1 MANKN
6 SSGFGLIPTGTL
18 GSTPSTQGQGKYYI
32 EAAYGTSMFQGTS
45 VRVVNG
51 YVTTAQAAITNTTI
65 GVLNGVFYNAATT
78 LKPTW
83 QNYYSDVTPANSEN
97 TTAFVLDNPFQL
109 YNVSADAAVPQADHL
124 ETYGLTVTAA
134 GSTTSGQSSSELTYS
149 TRDATANQWRLLRS
163 AEDPENQDIT
173 AANCTFVVVQNLNQ
187 VNSGGLTTAS

>member
-1 MANKN
+1 MANRN
-6 SSGFGLIPTGTL
+6 SAGFGLIAQGTL
-18 GSTPSTQGQGKYYI
+18 GSNYTNQGQSKYYI
-32 EAAYGTSMFQGTS
+32 EAAYGTSMFQGSS

-83 QNYYSDVTPANSEN
+83 QNYYADVTPANSEN
-97 TTAFVLDNPFQL
+97 TTAFVMDNPFQL

-134 GSTTSGQSSSELTYS
+134 GSTTSGQSSSELTYG
-149 TRDATANQWRLLRS
+149 TRAATANQWRLLRS

-187 VNSGGLTTAS
+187 INSGGLTTAS

>member
-1 MANKN
+1 MANRN
-6 SSGFGLIPTGTL
+6 SAGFGLIAQGCL
-18 GSTPSTQGQGKYYI
+18 GSTPATGGQSKYYI
-32 EAAYGTSMFQGTS
+32 EAAYGTSMFQGSS

-83 QNYYSDVTPANSEN
+83 QNYYADVTPANSEN
-97 TTAFVLDNPFQL
+97 TTAFVIDNPFQL

-134 GSTTSGQSSSELTYS
+134 GSTTSGQSSSELTYG
-149 TRDATANQWRLLRS
+149 TRAATANQWRLLRS
-163 AEDPENQDIT
+163 ADDAENSDIAT
-173 AANCTFVVVQNLNQ
+173 NTCTFVVVQNLNQ
-187 VNSGGLTTAS
+187 INSGGLTTAS

>member
-1 MANKN
+1 MANRN
-6 SSGFGLIPTGTL
+6 STGFGLIAQGTL
-18 GSTPSTQGQGKYYI
+18 GSTPATGGQGKYYI
-32 EAAYGTSMFQGTS
+32 VANYATSLYQGTTVKQS
-45 VRVVNG
+45 GG
-51 YVTTAQAAITNTTI
+51 YIITAQAAITNTSL

-97 TTAFVLDNPFQL
+97 TTAFVMDNPFQL

-124 ETYGLTVTAA
+124 ETFGLTVTAA
-134 GSTTSGQSSSELTYS
+134 GSTTSGQSSSELTYG
-149 TRDATANQWRLLRS
+149 TADATANQWRLLRS

-187 VNSGGLTTAS
+187 INSGGLTTAS

>member
-1 MANKN
+1 MANRN
-6 SSGFGLIPTGTL
+6 SAGFGLIPQGTL
-18 GSTPSTQGQGKYYI
+18 GSNYTNQGQSKYYI
-32 EAAYGTSMFQGTS
+32 VSAYGTSMFQGSS

-97 TTAFVLDNPFQL
+97 TTAFVMDNPFQL

-124 ETYGLTVTAA
+124 ETFGLTVTAA
-134 GSTTSGQSSSELTYS
+134 GSTTSGQSSSELTYG
-149 TRDATANQWRLLRS
+149 TADATANQWRLLRS
-163 AEDPENQDIT
+163 AEDPENSDIT

-187 VNSGGLTTAS
+187 INSGGLTTAS

>member
-1 MANKN
+1 MANRN
-6 SSGFGLIPTGTL
+6 SAGFGLIAQGTL
-18 GSTPSTQGQGKYYI
+18 GSNYTNQGQSKYFI
-32 EAAYGTSMFQGTS
+32 ESAYGTSMFQGSS

-83 QNYYSDVTPANSEN
+83 QNYYSDVPPANSEN
-97 TTAFVLDNPFQL
+97 TTAFVMDNPFQL

-163 AEDPENQDIT
+163 AEDPENSDI
-173 AANCTFVVVQNLNQ
+173 ASANCTFVVVQNLNQ
-187 VNSGGLTTAS
+187 INSGGLTTAS